1 MTATRFPDDV
11 KTLGEAIRFI
21 REQRNMSLR
30 ALARDAGVS
39 APFLSDVEHGR
50 RSTDRIP
57 EFARVLGCD
66 EEELRRFDARLTP
79 ELRDW
84 ISSNPSVIAF
94 LRELRESGTEL
105 DAARAALA
113 KLDEGTKTKTTATK
127 RARRKT

>member
-1 MTATRFPDDV
+1 MAQPLFPDDI

-21 REQRNMSLR
+21 REKRDMSLR
-30 ALARDAGVS
+30 SLARDVGVS

-50 RSTDRIP
+50 RSTDRIS

-79 ELRDW
+79 DLREW
-84 ISSNPSVIAF
+84 ISSNPRVIAF
-94 LRELRESGTEL
+94 LRELRDSRTDI

-113 KLDEGTKTKTTATK
+113 QLDEHPRSSKKNS
-127 RARRKT
+127 RRR